1 MSPED
6 DNNERPNNEID
17 PIRRQI
23 NERTNASLESTRNM
37 VALATETHEVGV
49 KTLVMLGEQ
58 GEKLSRIEVSFIYNV
73 IFSKK
78 NLLEW
83 YGYYSCRNDKS

>member
-6 DNNERPNNEID
+6 DNNERPNDELD
-17 PIRRQI
+17 AIRRQI

-37 VALATETHEVGV
+37 VALATETHEIGV
-49 KTLVMLGEQ
+49 NTLVMLGEQ
-58 GEKLSRIEVSFIYNV
+58 GEKLNRIEVRFLFFNV
-73 IFSKK
+73 IFSNYFE

-83 YGYYSCRNDKS
+83 YG